1 MVGTLTI
8 IGRVLACGV
17 SLRGGVLACWLML
30 DVQQEPMP
38 VEVTTTFATVVDD
51 MAAAWAFVMGRVD
64 LVGGDPQV
72 VVNPVRWFMGDEE
85 ESVRRFEVS
94 VSGMVEE

>member
-1 MVGTLTI
+1 M
-8 IGRVLACGV
+8 R
-17 SLRGGVLACWLML
+17 
-30 DVQQEPMP
+30 DVAEGAMP

-72 VVNPVRWFMGDEE
+72 VVNPVRWFVGDGE
-85 ESVRRFEVS
+85 ESARRFEVS